1 MDNGQANL
9 GSEKKLGV
17 FTSVYKES
25 VLSKPQDVN
34 ITITP
39 THIFG
44 VAYLWEQKGTKENG
58 PDYMRFTCGLEEITK
73 IDINTNNRNS
83 PIYIQCDDTSKSV
96 VDRKRIILP
105 NFDNNEEIVKIISDA
120 KAALDQKLEKKKEE
134 EKNQKIKELESRK
147 KASDDEFESM
157 TSGYKELQR
166 SMMAG
171 KAEEKPAPAPEP
183 KPAPAPA
190 PKPAPAPAP
199 EPKPAPAP
207 APEPKPAPAP
217 ESKPAPA
224 PAPKPEPKPAPA
236 PAPAPNPEPKPAPA
250 PAPAPNPESK
260 PAPVPAP
267 APKPEHHISEP
278 IPFPEHIRT
287 KPNVIRSVDLPE
299 TDPYDYPE
307 PVPPI
312 EEPPKSGSVT
322 VDDIV
327 GLDEF
332 LGIHV
337 EESTSESY
345 MDDLEDVPDEAAIE
359 AMPEEILQ
367 KQPAEIE
374 ELVIPEKTQDMQEI
388 KEPKIVTGSFRSK
401 IEELDPSAE
410 IAKKLAP
417 KPEPVK
423 TAPEPEPEPEIEPE
437 PILEKSGVE
446 MSLDEFET
454 AMKKLKSMLDN
465 GVITQSEFAQEK
477 RKLLS
482 TLY

>member
-83 PIYIQCDDTSKSV
+83 PIYIQCDDTTKSV

-120 KAALDQKLEKKKEE
+120 KAALDQKLEKKKED
-134 EKNQKIKELESRK
+134 EKNQKIKELESRR

-166 SMMAG
+166 SMMSG
-171 KAEEKPAPAPEP
+171 KAEPKPEP
-183 KPAPAPA
+183 KPA
-190 PKPAPAPAP
+190 
-199 EPKPAPAP
+199 
-207 APEPKPAPAP
+207 
-217 ESKPAPA
+217 PAPA

-236 PAPAPNPEPKPAPA
+236 PAPAPKPEPKPAPA
-250 PAPAPNPESK
+250 PAPAPKPEPK
-260 PAPVPAP
+260 PAPAPAP
-267 APKPEHHISEP
+267 APKPEHFSEP
-278 IPFPEHIRT
+278 IPFPEHIR
-287 KPNVIRSVDLPE
+287 KPGVIRSVDLPE
-299 TDPYDYPE
+299 TDPNDYPE

-345 MDDLEDVPDEAAIE
+345 MDDLEVVPDEAAIE

-374 ELVIPEKTQDMQEI
+374 ELVIPVKAQEIQEI
-388 KEPKIVTGSFRSK
+388 KEPKIATVSFRSTG
-401 IEELDPSAE
+401 IEELDPSKE
-410 IAKKLAP
+410 IAKKLTP
-417 KPEPVK
+417 KPEPVQEII
-423 TAPEPEPEPEIEPE
+423 PEPEPESDSE

>member
-44 VAYLWEQKGTKENG
+44 VAYLWEQKGTKESG

-134 EKNQKIKELESRK
+134 EKNQKIKELESRR

-157 TSGYKELQR
+157 TSGYEELRR

-171 KAEEKPAPAPEP
+171 KTDNKPEERSEPKPASASV
-183 KPAPAPA
+183 PAPAPA
-190 PKPAPAPAP
+190 PAPAPKPEPKPAPAPAP

-207 APEPKPAPAP
+207 APA
-217 ESKPAPA
+217 
-224 PAPKPEPKPAPA
+224 PKPAPA
-236 PAPAPNPEPKPAPA
+236 PAPAPKT
-250 PAPAPNPESK
+250 
-260 PAPVPAP
+260 
-267 APKPEHHISEP
+267 EHHISEP

-287 KPNVIRSVDLPE
+287 KPNVIKSVDLPE